1 MKQKF
6 ISLALAVMLLLG
18 VTGCAMSTPAS
29 VGSVGGV
36 DIPAGVYPLAQ
47 EQLTYLLAP
56 YQKVRDFVWRQEAPP
71 NTGARKDLFSQDGII
86 RLHPSCDS
94 WRPTQ
99 PGAASEQERIRP
111 VP

>member
-36 DIPAGVYPLAQ
+36 DIPAGI
-47 EQLTYLLAP
+47 YLLPSITPTTPLPA
-56 YQKVRDFVWRQEAPP
+56 QQSLPP
-71 NTGARKDLFSQDGII
+71 AKPPAT
-86 RLHPSCDS
+86 
-94 WRPTQ
+94 
-99 PGAASEQERIRP
+99 
-111 VP
+111 